1 MLISPYIYN
10 IERTTRICNW
20 NFYSWKKSNKF
31 YCDWQEVHVGWML
44 IGRKHITPVF
54 VAESSDNF
62 SIWILEKHQ
71 WTNNS
76 WSRSLKATD
85 NENFEGSL
93 HMSSFKLI
101 LRGDIYQVRLMA
113 FNNFRSVNDESV

>member
-1 MLISPYIYN
+1 
-10 IERTTRICNW
+10 
-20 NFYSWKKSNKF
+20 
-31 YCDWQEVHVGWML
+31 ML

-54 VAESSDNF
+54 VAESSDDF

-85 NENFEGSL
+85 NEYFEGSV

-113 FNNFRSVNDESV
+113 FNNFRSVNDESVKIGQSFDVLVKNAHFLDYCFDLKKSRTSASFYKT

>member
-1 MLISPYIYN
+1 
-10 IERTTRICNW
+10 
-20 NFYSWKKSNKF
+20 
-31 YCDWQEVHVGWML
+31 ML

-54 VAESSDNF
+54 VAESSDDF

-113 FNNFRSVNDESV
+113 FNNFRSANDESV